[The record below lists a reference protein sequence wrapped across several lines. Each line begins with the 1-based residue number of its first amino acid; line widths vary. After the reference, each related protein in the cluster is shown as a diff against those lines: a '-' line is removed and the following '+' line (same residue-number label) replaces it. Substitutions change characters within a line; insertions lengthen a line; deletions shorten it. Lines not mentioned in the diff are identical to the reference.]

1 MRFQKL
7 IVSSVLAVSAFVSA
21 PAVADDVRV
30 ELSGTRVS
38 LDQSTARGL
47 SNFTLRV
54 SGPDGYIAEVFS
66 RSAAPSLRLTDFGQL
81 PDGRYVYELTAATQQ
96 TQRQVGRLRSGEN
109 GRSGVAQ
116 APRVGM
122 QQDGYFVVQNGRI
135 VQFDPTETEN
145 N

>member
-1 MRFQKL
+1 MRFKKL